1 MSVTAVPPGWY
12 VDPAGV
18 MRWWDGYR
26 WTPYVAPAPN
36 PAPIPAPMPVPAPP
50 REPQPIAPALVE
62 PGTLDRG
69 LAGRVRTWQVV
80 LVGLAALTVI
90 VVVTWLLAAYA
101 SDPRLG

>member
-26 WTPYVAPAPN
+26 WTPYVAPAPL
-36 PAPIPAPMPVPAPP
+36 PAPR